1 MCIRDRAWN
10 PDKKRLGK
18 GLGSDAYC
26 IGGRLKKKR
35 PVSYTHLDVYKRQDM
50 GVAAYGIVANLAL
63 VAVSIFTGISQGV
76 QPMISRFPVSYTH
89 LIYK

>member
-1 MCIRDRAWN
+1 MIHFCSLGVSALIN
-10 PDKKRLGK
+10 EISSGIVLIVFNLLILRLEG
-18 GLGSDAYC
+18 
-26 IGGRLKKKR
+26 
-35 PVSYTHLDVYKRQDM
+35 DM